1 MNVQNAAVYS
11 VALTQYAMI
20 NMKFDENNYPM
31 TYEEFEKRVIE
42 LFLED
47 YTDDVL
53 EVMVKKV
60 DDELSNTPNFLETLY
75 GQSCFIYESPELYGD
90 TCKKCFEDSFLR
102 QTPVAQLRLYL

>member
-1 MNVQNAAVYS
+1 MV
-11 VALTQYAMI
+11 
-20 NMKFDENNYPM
+20 KKYPM
-31 TYEEFEKRVIE
+31 TYDEFEKRVIE

-90 TCKKCFEDSFLR
+90 TCKKCFEDNFLR
-102 QTPVAQLRLYL
+102 QTPVAQLRLLIG